1 MHRRHKGREAALS
14 LLLALPFLLP
24 LLLSLGFTFLGD
36 WEVRQLLREVGR
48 YEDGV
53 FLPLRLPPME
63 ASLGQYADVLLHR
76 PEILTTFFNS
86 LGYVLLSV
94 GGMLLVAPPA
104 AFAFAK
110 LRFRGREALF
120 YGYVLALLLPFQVL
134 CVPLTLTMDALR
146 LQDTPWAIVLP
157 EVFSPLPVFLL
168 RQFFKSVPDSVLKA
182 AAVDGAPLWRTYLQI
197 LLPLSGPALAVAAM
211 LSAAR
216 CWNLIEQP
224 MLFLRTQRLHPLS
237 LYIHEMMSASQ
248 PEFLATSVLAM
259 LPLLLLFLLLN
270 DEMRKGLSQMNL

>member
-1 MHRRHKGREAALS
+1 MRKQHVRREAVLS
-14 LLLALPFLLP
+14 LLFALPFLLP
-24 LLLSLGFTFLGD
+24 IPLSLCFTFLSD
-36 WEVRQLLREVGR
+36 WEARQLLAEVGR
-48 YEDGV
+48 FVEGE
-53 FLPLRLPPME
+53 FLAVRIPPYE
-63 ASLGQYADVLLHR
+63 ASLAQYGEILLRR

-86 LGYVLLSV
+86 LGYLLLSV
-94 GGMLLVAPPA
+94 GGMLLVAPAA

-134 CVPLTLTMDALR
+134 SVPLTLTMDALR

-168 RQFFKSVPDSVLKA
+168 RQFFKSVPDSVLEA

>member
-1 MHRRHKGREAALS
+1 MRRRHKGREAALS

-53 FLPLRLPPME
+53 FLPLRLPPLE
-63 ASLGQYADVLLHR
+63 AGLGQYADVLLHR

-146 LQDTPWAIVLP
+146 LQDTPWALVLP

-168 RQFFKSVPDSVLKA
+168 RQFLKSIPDSVLEA
-182 AAVDGAPLWRTYLQI
+182 ASLDGAPLWRVYAQI
-197 LLPLSGPALAVAAM
+197 VLPLSGPALSVAVL

-224 MLFLRTQRLHPLS
+224 LLFLRRKRLYPLS
-237 LYIHEMMSASQ
+237 LYIHEMMGASQ

-259 LPLLLLFLLLN
+259 LPLLLLFLLCN
-270 DEMRKGLSQMNL
+270 DGMRKGLRQMNL

>member
-1 MHRRHKGREAALS
+1 MRKQHVWRGAVLS
-14 LLLALPFLLP
+14 LLFALPFLLP
-24 LLLSLGFTFLGD
+24 ILLSLCFTFLSD
-36 WEVRQLLREVGR
+36 WEARQLLAEVGR
-48 YEDGV
+48 FVEGA
-53 FLPLRLPPME
+53 FLPVRIPPYE
-63 ASLGQYADVLLHR
+63 ASLAQYGEILLRR

-86 LGYVLLSV
+86 LGYLLLSV
-94 GGMLLVAPPA
+94 GGMLLVAPAA

-120 YGYVLALLLPFQVL
+120 YLYVLALLLPFQVL
-134 CVPLTLTMDALR
+134 CVPLTLTMGALR

-168 RQFFKSVPDSVLKA
+168 RQFFKSVPDSVLEA
-182 AAVDGAPLWRTYLQI
+182 AAVDGAPLWRRYLQI

-237 LYIHEMMSASQ
+237 LNIHEMMSASQ